1 MLSGQQQLHIPT
13 LHISRVKNVS
23 GAETASAI
31 RNTEAGI
38 HTRPDA
44 GTIIMRRQHPCS
56 GSSSIGPEEELLLDG
71 ERFLLAI
78 FYFYSS
84 QFTKIR
90 HNSSSLG
97 SCRKC
102 RGVFLAKSGSCFHR
116 VVLAPF
122 DK

>member
-23 GAETASAI
+23 GAEIASAT

-38 HTRPDA
+38 HTSPDA

-56 GSSSIGPEEELLLDG
+56 GSSSIGPEGELLLDG

-84 QFTKIR
+84 QFTKIPVR
-90 HNSSSLG
+90 HNSWNSSNLKIAKILEVHHR
-97 SCRKC
+97 C
-102 RGVFLAKSGSCFHR
+102 VFSKFWKR
-116 VVLAPF
+116 
-122 DK
+122 